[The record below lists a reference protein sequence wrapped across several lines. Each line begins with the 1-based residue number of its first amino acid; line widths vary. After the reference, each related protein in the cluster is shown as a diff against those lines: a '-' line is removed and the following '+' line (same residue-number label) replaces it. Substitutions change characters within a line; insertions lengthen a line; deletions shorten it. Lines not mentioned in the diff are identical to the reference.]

1 MVACQAPV
9 CGSFEVVRWIGA
21 PCTRVMQ
28 AYSDRLLRSRW
39 FRIPG
44 QATAAAHE
52 LDFRSG
58 GYERLEGET
67 AVSGRPEGLH
77 YLSRFIEICIDK
89 QIALQY
95 ELAVDSQPR
104 WASLVV
110 ISLEPS
116 GHGTVLRHREQYAL
130 LHYAGEGA
138 QDTAHLKGGVS
149 LGLNGLAHAI
159 DASIE
164 LPSAS

>member
-1 MVACQAPV
+1 MVACQAPI

-21 PCTRVMQ
+21 PPTRVMQ
-28 AYSDRLLRSRW
+28 AYSDRPLRSRW

-44 QATAAAHE
+44 HAAAGAHE

-67 AVSGRPEGLH
+67 AVSGRPERLL
-77 YLSRFIEICIDK
+77 YLSRFIEICDDR

-95 ELAVDSQPR
+95 EFAVDDEPR
-104 WASLVV
+104 WASTVV
-110 ISLEPS
+110 ISIEAS
-116 GHGTVLRHREQYAL
+116 GDGTVLSHREQYAL
-130 LHYAGEGA
+130 LHYSGAGD
-138 QDTAHLKGGVS
+138 QDAAHLKGGTS

-164 LPSAS
+164 LTR

>member
-9 CGSFEVVRWIGA
+9 CGSFEVVRLIGA
-21 PCTRVMQ
+21 PYTRVMQ
-28 AYSDRLLRSRW
+28 AYSDRPLRSRW

-44 QATAAAHE
+44 QAAIQAHE

-67 AVSGRPEGLH
+67 AVSGRPERLH
-77 YLSRFIEICIDK
+77 YLSRFIEICADNH
-89 QIALQY
+89 IALQY
-95 ELAVDSQPR
+95 EFAVYTQPR
-104 WASLVV
+104 WASTVV
-110 ISLEPS
+110 IGLEAS

-130 LHYAGEGA
+130 LHYSGDGA
-138 QDTAHLKGGVS
+138 QDSAHLKGGVS

-164 LPSAS
+164 LAR